1 MTASV
6 VPPTAPVADPIRE
19 TTPIRVLVVDD
30 HELFLQGLQ
39 TVLEIEDDIEVVGRA
54 GDGQEAVSLATG
66 TTPDIVLMD
75 VRMPLRDGIA
85 ATVAVKRAVPDAKI
99 VMLTV
104 SDEENDLI
112 EAIKAGAVGYLLKT
126 IPPHE
131 VADAVRSV
139 HQGQSLI
146 SPSMAS
152 KLMAEFASL
161 THGTTDR
168 PRLHTPHLTAR
179 ELEVL
184 KLVAEGRANR
194 EIARKL
200 FISENTVKN
209 HVRNILDKLRLHS
222 RMEAVMYAVRQGLFD
237 LQ

>member
-6 VPPTAPVADPIRE
+6 VPPSAAEADPIRD

-66 TTPDIVLMD
+66 TAPDIVLMD

-85 ATVAVKRAVPDAKI
+85 ATSAVKRAVPDVKI

-131 VADAVRSV
+131 VAAAVRAV
-139 HQGQSLI
+139 HHGQSLI

-152 KLMAEFASL
+152 KLMAEFASIAR
-161 THGTTDR
+161 GTADR
-168 PRLHTPHLTAR
+168 PRLSSPHLTAR
-179 ELEVL
+179 EIEVL

-209 HVRNILDKLRLHS
+209 HVRNILDKLQLHS

-237 LQ
+237 LE